1 MNSAIIVAAG
11 RSQRM
16 GTNTDKAF
24 LSLGAKPVIA
34 WSLLAFEQCLEIDR
48 IILVVR
54 KEQTVAAKAL
64 AQMFGISKLQ
74 TVVVGGANRQ
84 DSVLNGMK
92 ELDPETRYVCIHD
105 GARPCVRPE
114 LIEATLRCA
123 KRNGNGIAASR
134 VWDTV
139 KYVERGSTV
148 DHTVDRSKLWTVQ
161 TPQTFNVTLLTK
173 AYAEVKK
180 KKASVTD
187 DASAVELLGEPV
199 RLVEWVHPNIKI
211 TTADDLPLAAAALRI
226 S

>member
-34 WSLLAFEQCLEIDR
+34 WSLLAFEKCLEIDR

-54 KEQTVAAKAL
+54 KEQAIAAKTL

-84 DSVLNGMK
+84 DSVLNGIK
-92 ELDPETRYVCIHD
+92 ALDPETRYVCVHD

-123 KRNGNGIAASR
+123 KRNGSGIAASR

-161 TPQTFNVTLLTK
+161 TPQTFSIALLTK

>member
-34 WSLLAFEQCLEIDR
+34 WSLLAFEQCLEIER

-54 KEQTVAAKAL
+54 KEQVVAAKTL

-74 TVVVGGANRQ
+74 AVVAGGVNRQ
-84 DSVLNGMK
+84 DSVLKGMQ

-139 KYVERGSTV
+139 KYVKRGSTV

-161 TPQTFNVTLLTK
+161 TPQTFNIALLTK

-180 KKASVTD
+180 KKAKVTD

-199 RLVEWVHPNIKI
+199 RLVEWAHPNIKI

>member
-1 MNSAIIVAAG
+1 MNSAIVVAAG

-16 GTNTDKAF
+16 GINTDKAF
-24 LSLGAKPVIA
+24 LSLGPKPVIA
-34 WSLLAFEQCLEIDR
+34 WSLLAFEECHEIDR
-48 IILVVR
+48 IIVVVR
-54 KEQTVAAKAL
+54 KEQVLAAKTV

-74 TVVVGGANRQ
+74 AVVVGGSNRQ

-92 ELDPETRYVCIHD
+92 ELDPETRFVCIHD

-114 LIEATLRCA
+114 LIESTLRCA
-123 KRNGNGIAASR
+123 RRNGSGIAANR

-139 KYVERGSTV
+139 KYVERGTTV

-161 TPQTFNVTLLTK
+161 TPQTFNLGLLTK
-173 AYAEVKK
+173 AYNEVNK

-187 DASAVELLGEPV
+187 DASAVELLGESV
-199 RLVEWVHPNIKI
+199 RLVEWMHPNIKI
-211 TTADDLPLAAAALRI
+211 TTADDLPLAVAALNI

>member
-11 RSQRM
+11 KSQRM

-24 LSLGAKPVIA
+24 LNLGPKPVVA
-34 WSLLAFEQCLEIDR
+34 WSLLAFEECNEIER

-54 KEQTVAAKAL
+54 KDQVIAAKTV

-74 TVVVGGANRQ
+74 AVLIGGANRQ
-84 DSVLNGMK
+84 DSVLNGMQ

-123 KRNGNGIAASR
+123 KRHGSGIAATR

-139 KYVERGSTV
+139 KYAERGTTV

-161 TPQTFNVTLLTK
+161 TPQTFNIGLLTK
-173 AYAEVKK
+173 AYDEVKK
-180 KKASVTD
+180 KKVSVTD
-187 DASAVELLGEPV
+187 DASAVELLGESV
-199 RLVEWVHPNIKI
+199 RLVEWLHPNIKI
-211 TTADDLPLAAAALRI
+211 TTADDLPLAMAALQI

>member
-1 MNSAIIVAAG
+1 MNSAIVVAAG

-16 GTNTDKAF
+16 GNNTDKAF
-24 LSLGAKPVIA
+24 LNLGPKPVVA
-34 WSLLAFEQCLEIDR
+34 WSLLAFEQCHEIDR

-54 KEQTVAAKAL
+54 KDQVLAAKTV
-64 AQMFGISKLQ
+64 AQMFGISKMQ
-74 TVVVGGANRQ
+74 AVVAGGANRQ

-105 GARPCVRPE
+105 GARPCVKPD

-123 KRNGNGIAASR
+123 KRNGTGIAAQR
-134 VWDTV
+134 IWDTV
-139 KYVERGSTV
+139 KYVERGTTV
-148 DHTVDRSKLWTVQ
+148 GHTEDRSKLWTVQ
-161 TPQTFNVTLLTK
+161 TPQTFNLALLVR

-180 KKASVTD
+180 KKVSVTD
-187 DASAVELLGEPV
+187 DASAVELLGEAV

-211 TTADDLPLAAAALRI
+211 TTADDLPLAVAATQI

>member
-1 MNSAIIVAAG
+1 MNSAIVVAAG

-16 GTNTDKAF
+16 GANTDKAF

-34 WSLLAFEQCLEIDR
+34 WSLLAFERCHEIDR

-54 KEQTVAAKAL
+54 KDQAIAAKTL

-74 TVVVGGANRQ
+74 SVVIGGVNRQ

-123 KRNGNGIAASR
+123 KRNGSGIAASR
-134 VWDTV
+134 IWDTV
-139 KYVERGSTV
+139 KYVERGATV

-161 TPQTFNVTLLTK
+161 TPQTFSIGLLTK
-173 AYAEVKK
+173 AYNEVTK

-187 DASAVELLGEPV
+187 DASAVELLGESV
-199 RLVEWVHPNIKI
+199 RLVEWMHPNIKI
-211 TTADDLPLAAAALRI
+211 TTADDLPLAVAALQI

>member
-24 LSLGAKPVIA
+24 LNLGPKPVVA
-34 WSLLAFEQCLEIDR
+34 WSLLAFEECHEIDR

-54 KEQTVAAKAL
+54 KDQALAAKTL
-64 AQMFGISKLQ
+64 SQMFGISKLQ
-74 TVVVGGANRQ
+74 TVVAGGANRQ
-84 DSVLNGMK
+84 DSVLNGIK
-92 ELDPETRYVCIHD
+92 ELDPETRYVSIHD

-123 KRNGNGIAASR
+123 KRNGTGIAASR

-139 KYVERGSTV
+139 KYVERGTTV

-161 TPQTFNVTLLTK
+161 TPQTFNLTLLTK
-173 AYAEVKK
+173 AYADVKK

-187 DASAVELLGEPV
+187 DASAVELLGESV
-199 RLVEWVHPNIKI
+199 RLVEWMHPNIKI
-211 TTADDLPLAAAALRI
+211 TTADDLPLAMAALNI

>member
-1 MNSAIIVAAG
+1 MNSVIIVAAG

-24 LSLGAKPVIA
+24 LSLGAKPVVA

-48 IILVVR
+48 IILVIR
-54 KEQTVAAKAL
+54 KEQTVAAKTL

-74 TVVVGGANRQ
+74 SVVTGGANRQ

-123 KRNGNGIAASR
+123 KRHGNGIAASR

-161 TPQTFNVTLLTK
+161 TPQTFNIALLTK

-180 KKASVTD
+180 KKATVTD

>member
-24 LSLGAKPVIA
+24 LNLGPKPVVA
-34 WSLLAFEQCLEIDR
+34 WSLLAFEECHEIDR

-54 KEQTVAAKAL
+54 KDQALAAKTL
-64 AQMFGISKLQ
+64 SQMFGISKLQ
-74 TVVVGGANRQ
+74 TVVAGGANRQ
-84 DSVLNGMK
+84 DSVLNGIK
-92 ELDPETRYVCIHD
+92 ELDPETRYVSIHD

-123 KRNGNGIAASR
+123 KRNGTGIAASR

-139 KYVERGSTV
+139 KYVERGTTV

-161 TPQTFNVTLLTK
+161 TPQTFNLTLLTK
-173 AYAEVKK
+173 AYADVKK

-187 DASAVELLGEPV
+187 DASAVELLGESV
-199 RLVEWVHPNIKI
+199 RLVEWMHPNPDCGYI
-211 TTADDLPLAAAALRI
+211 
-226 S
+226 

>member
-16 GTNTDKAF
+16 GINTDKAF
-24 LSLGAKPVIA
+24 LSLGPKPVIA
-34 WSLLAFEQCLEIDR
+34 WSLLAFEECHEIDR

-54 KEQTVAAKAL
+54 KEQVLAAKTL

-74 TVVVGGANRQ
+74 SVAIGGSNRQ
-84 DSVLNGMK
+84 DSVLSGMK
-92 ELDPETRYVCIHD
+92 ELDPETRFVSIHD

-123 KRNGNGIAASR
+123 KRNGSGVAANR

-139 KYVERGSTV
+139 KYVERGTTV

-161 TPQTFNVTLLTK
+161 TPQTFNLALLTK
-173 AYAEVKK
+173 AYNEVNK
-180 KKASVTD
+180 KKATVTD
-187 DASAVELLGEPV
+187 DASAVELLGEAV
-199 RLVEWVHPNIKI
+199 RLVEWMHPNIKI
-211 TTADDLPLAAAALRI
+211 TTADDLPLAVAALNI